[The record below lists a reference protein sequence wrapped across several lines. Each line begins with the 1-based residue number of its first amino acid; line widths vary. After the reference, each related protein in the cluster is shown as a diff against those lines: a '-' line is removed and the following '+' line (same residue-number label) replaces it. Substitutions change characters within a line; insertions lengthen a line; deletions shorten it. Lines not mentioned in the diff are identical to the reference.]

1 MTHLTTVFPSELSY
15 GSTSAPIY
23 RTEVVVAYSG
33 KEERNQGWQYPL
45 HSFSI
50 DLGNRTQ
57 TELETL
63 GDYYHAAAGRANTF
77 NFTDPRDYKSLRV
90 IRYA

>member
-1 MTHLTTVFPSELSY
+1 MTHLTAVFPCELSY

-33 KEERNQGWQYPL
+33 KEERNQGWTYPL
-45 HSFSI
+45 HSFAI

-57 TELETL
+57 TELETF

-77 NFTDPRDYKSLRV
+77 NFTDPRDYK
-90 IRYA
+90 